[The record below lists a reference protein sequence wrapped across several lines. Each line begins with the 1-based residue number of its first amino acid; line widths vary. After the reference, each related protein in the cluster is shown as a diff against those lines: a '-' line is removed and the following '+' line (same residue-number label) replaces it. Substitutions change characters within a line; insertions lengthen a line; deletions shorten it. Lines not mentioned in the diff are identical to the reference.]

1 MSKIKFEKFEMKYS
15 YFLPA
20 EYKEI
25 MYKFGGDTQ
34 FGSCRFEYIDNIIN
48 NLVRIPCEMDFHII
62 PFGDIGNGDYF
73 CFYRYGSSP
82 EEYYVGIWLHETN
95 NFVILASNFKSFMYK
110 CLLDDFLSTV
120 VPNEELSISERQL
133 AFNESLERCEALS
146 RIFDFDLDKVKKM
159 KNEFDYHRLMVEY
172 DEGSLQSLCYI
183 GKYLIKRKDIRGF
196 EFLEDAIKRCS
207 FYTAPYYI
215 VARAMLSIGRSGKD
229 YFQKALKTSLILT
242 GYSYWQEDYL
252 EIPEDVHREIALF
265 IDRFL
270 KDSDDYLER
279 SLYYGRD
286 PYDYKLRVEL
296 ARQLVEDNRFE
307 EAMIEY
313 NNAIFSLDDRG
324 ECKKILKEALAAAQ
338 KGKIYYLMGIIEH
351 DIKLIR

>member
-15 YFLPA
+15 YFLPV
-20 EYKEI
+20 EYKKI
-25 MYKFGGDTQ
+25 MYEFGGDIQ
-34 FGSCRFEYIDNIIN
+34 FGSCRFDYIDNIIN

-73 CFYRYGSSP
+73 CFYRYGANP

-95 NFVILASNFKSFMYK
+95 NFVVLASNFKSFMYK

-120 VPNEELSISERQL
+120 VPNDELLVSEREAAAL
-133 AFNESLERCEALS
+133 ESLERCKTLS
-146 RIFDFDLDKVKKM
+146 EIFGFDLDKVKKM

-172 DEGSLQSLCYI
+172 DEGSLQSLCYL
-183 GKYLIKRKDIRGF
+183 GKYLIKRRDIRGLD
-196 EFLEDAIKRCS
+196 FLEEAMKRCS
-207 FYTAPYYI
+207 FYTAPFYI
-215 VARAMLSIGRSGKD
+215 MARAMLSIGRSGKE
-229 YFQKALKTSLILT
+229 YFRRALKTSLVLT

-265 IDRFL
+265 IDKFL
-270 KDSDDYLER
+270 EDSKDFLER
-279 SLYYGRD
+279 SLYNGKD
-286 PYDYKLRVEL
+286 PYDYKLRIDL
-296 ARQLVEDNRFE
+296 ARRLAENNKYE

-313 NNAIFSLDDRG
+313 NNAIFSANTR
-324 ECKKILKEALAAAQ
+324 EQCKEILKEALSSA
-338 KGKIYYLMGIIEH
+338 KEGELNYLIGIIEH